1 MPSNFNTS
9 NGDTGLDQSSSVQP
23 VVNGEPADA
32 AHDGRPIENL
42 RIRTQILG
50 QVGNATELASAGEAM
65 VFMENNGA
73 STGLNWDGVELPLT
87 TTYSTLTTEGT
98 PQSGRLWLNANSR
111 IIIETSNSGPTN
123 LPTTILASPYN
134 TVTNGILPGGAFNLV
149 YQLSSV
155 NQVPITITPTA
166 ISDAIYNIRIFWQTG
181 VNPSVNNCT
190 VTTQDA
196 QDTAYPATTGTI
208 APGAAY
214 TPPAPPAGSDVTV
227 AIQVRADGTTTV
239 ANINAALSAAFSGNP
254 PYILSSTSTFVPPNV
269 GSLSAVT
276 PMDTLSIP
284 IPQFTTLPV
293 RRTLIPSVLKSF
305 FDAGIVSNGC
315 QLTGSV
321 GTGLQVVSV
330 SSVTNLYPGLR
341 VTVDTGGS
349 AEEVTIVS
357 ISGSNIQAV
366 FANSHSTSAAV
377 VGAANAL
384 RPGDILAVNL
394 GDPVSRLNVTSQIVL
409 DELVLVRNAS
419 ITQNTYLVP
428 IAVVDQGKT
437 DGTNNIYFAG
447 IHGIRLGQ
455 TNDPSNYVQ
464 LGGVLGGTT
473 TDPTLANNSITTAML
488 QNGSVTGAKIAS
500 STITGSNI
508 AATTITGSNI
518 VNSTITGTQIGSS
531 ITLAGSPTVA
541 NNLTVTDNI
550 TSTTGNIAATAGSIT
565 AGDGLFVVTGDG
577 QIDAGS
583 LTVHDSI
590 TAVTG
595 NIACT
600 AGQITAGTS
609 VIAQDSLV
617 ATTGNLLVSAGH
629 ITATAGSVTA
639 GTTVTAG
646 TGITATTGDITATTG
661 DITATAGNIVAT
673 AGTLSSGGASV
684 TGQYGA
690 NLNVVS
696 LQQSS
701 SAGTLILIDNTGSP
715 IRTWVPPIV
724 GYYRV
729 ECDVIDLT
737 GGDDPHLTLTWTNSI
752 LGGSYAIGPNAMA
765 PSVTSS
771 ASYHFGA
778 VVYVS
783 TASSRFTLTVS
794 TSSSGFLATAVVTA
808 LA

>member
-1 MPSNFNTS
+1 MPSNFQTS

-65 VFMENNGA
+65 VFMENTGA

-155 NQVPITITPTA
+155 NQDPITITPTA
-166 ISDAIYNIRIFWQTG
+166 ISADIYNIRIFWQTG

-190 VTTQDA
+190 VTIQDV
-196 QDTAYPATTGTI
+196 QDTAYPATTGSI

-214 TPPAPPAGSDVTV
+214 TPPDPPAGSDVTV

-239 ANINAALSAAFSGNP
+239 ANINAALSAAFASNP

-293 RRTLIPSVLKSF
+293 RRTLFPSVLKSF

-394 GDPVSRLNVTSQIVL
+394 GNPVSRLNVTSDIVL

-508 AATTITGSNI
+508 AATTIIGSNI
-518 VNSTITGTQIGSS
+518 VNSTITGTQIASS
-531 ITLAGSPTVA
+531 ITLAGSPTVS
-541 NNLTVTDNI
+541 NNLVVTDTI
-550 TSTTGNIAATAGSIT
+550 TASTGNIVATLGSVTAGS
-565 AGDGLFVVTGDG
+565 GLFVTSGNAQVDTGTLSVNG
-577 QIDAGS
+577 
-583 LTVHDSI
+583 SI
-590 TAVTG
+590 TSVTG
-595 NIACT
+595 NIT
-600 AGQITAGTS
+600 SSAGQISAGTD
-609 VIAQDSLV
+609 VIAGNSLV
-617 ATTGNLLVSAGH
+617 ATAGNIVASGGH
-629 ITATAGSVTA
+629 ITAPSGYMSA

-646 TGITATTGDITATTG
+646 TGITSTS
-661 DITATAGNIVAT
+661 GNIAAASGNVTASGNVVAGT
-673 AGTLSSGGASV
+673 TLSSGGASV

-696 LQQSS
+696 LQASTPV
-701 SAGTLILIDNTGSP
+701 GTLILIDNTGSP
-715 IRTWVPPIV
+715 IRTWVPPII

-729 ECDVIDLT
+729 ECDVIILT
-737 GGDDPHLTLTWTNSI
+737 GGDDPHLTLTWTNSA

-778 VVYVS
+778 LVYVS

-794 TSSSGFLATAVVTA
+794 TGSSGFLATAVVTA

>member
-1 MPSNFNTS
+1 MPSNFQTS

-87 TTYSTLTTEGT
+87 TTYSTLTTQGT

-155 NQVPITITPTA
+155 NQDPITITPTA
-166 ISDAIYNIRIFWQTG
+166 ISAAIYNIRIFWQTG

-190 VTTQDA
+190 VTIQDV
-196 QDTAYPATTGTI
+196 QDTAYPATTGSI

-239 ANINAALSAAFSGNP
+239 ANINAALSAAFASNP

-293 RRTLIPSVLKSF
+293 RRTLFPSVLKSF

-394 GDPVSRLNVTSQIVL
+394 GNPVSRLNVTSEIVL

-518 VNSTITGTQIGSS
+518 VNSTITGTQIASS
-531 ITLAGSPTVA
+531 ITLAGSPTVS
-541 NNLTVTDNI
+541 NNLVVTDDI

-565 AGDGLFVVTGDG
+565 AGNGLFVVTGNG

-600 AGQITAGTS
+600 AGQITAGTD
-609 VIAQDSLV
+609 VIAGDSLV
-617 ATTGNLLVSAGH
+617 ATGNISTSGGH
-629 ITATAGSVTA
+629 ITAPSGYMSA

-646 TGITATTGDITATTG
+646 TGITSTSGDIAAASGNVTASG
-661 DITATAGNIVAT
+661 NVVAGT
-673 AGTLSSGGASV
+673 TLSSGGASV

-696 LQQSS
+696 LQQSN

-729 ECDVIDLT
+729 ECDVIILT

-752 LGGSYAIGPNAMA
+752 LGGSYSIGPNTMA

-778 VVYVS
+778 LVYVG